1 MKLTSKILSV
11 VAFAALAGLNSIAP
25 SLADGDAI
33 SRIISS
39 KVLRV
44 GVAEYPP
51 FIMKDTDTGDLKGF
65 EIDAANKLADEMGVK
80 VEFHNM
86 TWGTIIAGLQAG
98 QYDVIMSGM
107 GRSIQRS
114 MSVDFTD
121 PSVSLVDVAMVRG
134 DSGINDWSD
143 IAKGTGSVA
152 AVLGGLPYL
161 KADNDHAQLGTA
173 TLTPYK
179 ELAMAGNAVIAGQ
192 AQAWIEDIVSIGN
205 FINAHPDIPLK
216 TISVPFLGREAGN
229 GYAVRRGET
238 GLLNV
243 LNIFINEM
251 QESGEYRKLA
261 TKWKLPPQIL
271 IPGRLEGK

>member
-1 MKLTSKILSV
+1 MKLIVSFLWA
-11 VAFAALAGLNSIAP
+11 VALTAASGLFGLTPAS
-25 SLADGDAI
+25 ADGDVV
-33 SRIISS
+33 SRIVSN

-51 FIMKDTDTGDLKGF
+51 FVMKDTQTGELKGF

-80 VEFHNM
+80 AEFHNM
-86 TWGTIIAGLQAG
+86 AWGTIIAGLQAD

-121 PSVSLVDVAMVRG
+121 PSVSLVDVAMVRS
-134 DSGINDWSD
+134 DRDISDWAD

-161 KADNDHAQLGTA
+161 KADNDRSQLGTA
-173 TLTPYK
+173 SLTPFK
-179 ELAMAGNAVIAGQ
+179 ELALAGNAVISGQ
-192 AQAWIEDIVSIGN
+192 AQAWIEDVVSIGN

-216 TISVPFLGREAGN
+216 TIPVPFLGREAGN
-229 GYAVRRGET
+229 GYAVRKGDME
-238 GLLNV
+238 LLNV
-243 LNIFINEM
+243 LNIFINGM

-261 TKWKLPPQIL
+261 AKWKLPEQVL